1 MISASDFE
9 VLKVK
14 INQVLGIDLGYYK
27 PQQMQRRLSGYLT
40 RLHLDA
46 RGLCGVIGKDPEA
59 ARQLRE
65 FITINVSEFFRD
77 PAQFDVLK
85 SVTLPEILES
95 SGQAKVWS
103 AGCSHGGEPYSVA
116 ILLNELAPGKNHQ
129 VSATDIDRHILSRAQ
144 AGGPYAATDV
154 RAIEKHLLLKYFDKK
169 GTEFWAKDELRRMV
183 KFKELNL
190 LSDRFSIGLDL
201 IICRNVVIYFSDEAK
216 HTLNERFFD
225 SLKPGGFLFVGGTEA
240 LLGAEDIGFK
250 RVQSSLYQKVK
261 PAAVTRKA
269 A

>member
-1 MISASDFE
+1 MISDSDFE

-14 INQVLGIDLGYYK
+14 INEDLGVDLGYYK
-27 PQQMQRRLSGYLT
+27 PQQMRRRLSGYLT

-46 RGLCGVIGKDPEA
+46 RQLCGLIGRDPEA

-77 PAQFDVLK
+77 PAQFDVLRE
-85 SVTLPEILES
+85 VGLPKILDS
-95 SGQAKVWS
+95 SDQVKVWS

-116 ILLNELAPGKNHQ
+116 ILLNELAPDRNHQ
-129 VSATDIDRHILSRAQ
+129 VWATDIDRQILWRAQ
-144 AGGPYAATDV
+144 AGGPYSEADV
-154 RAIEKHLLLKYFDKK
+154 RAMNKHLLLKYFDKK
-169 GTEFWAKDELRRMV
+169 GTEYWVKDVLRRMV
-183 KFKELNL
+183 KFKEQNL
-190 LSDRFSIGLDL
+190 LSDRFSLGLDL

-216 HTLNERFFD
+216 RLLNERFCN
-225 SLKPGGFLFVGGTEA
+225 SLKMGGFLFVGGTEA

-250 RVQSSLYQKVK
+250 RVRSSLYQKVK
-261 PAAVTRKA
+261 PATALRGA

>member
-1 MISASDFE
+1 MISDNDYE
-9 VLKVK
+9 ILKVK

-40 RLHLDA
+40 RLHLDT
-46 RGLCGVIGKDPEA
+46 RGFCGLIGRDPEA
-59 ARQLRE
+59 TNELRE

-85 SVTLPEILES
+85 KVGLPEILNS
-95 SGQAKVWS
+95 LGPVKVWS

-116 ILLNELAPGKNHQ
+116 MLLNELAPGRNHQ
-129 VSATDIDRHILSRAQ
+129 VQATDIDRQILRRAQ
-144 AGGPYAATDV
+144 AGGPYAEADV
-154 RAIEKHLLLKYFDKK
+154 RAMSKHLLIKYFDKK
-169 GTEFWAKDELRRMV
+169 GTEFWAKDELRQMV

-190 LSDRFSIGLDL
+190 LSDRFSLGLDL

-216 HTLNERFFD
+216 HTLNQRFYN

-240 LLGAEDIGFK
+240 LLGAEDIGFN
-250 RVQSSLYQKVK
+250 RVRSSLYQRVE
-261 PAAVTRKA
+261 PASKLREA

>member
-1 MISASDFE
+1 MISDSDFE

-14 INQVLGIDLGYYK
+14 INQILGIDLGYYK
-27 PQQMQRRLSGYLT
+27 PQQMQRRLSGHLT

-46 RGLCGVIGKDPEA
+46 REFCGLIGNDPEA
-59 ARQLRE
+59 ARELRE

-85 SVTLPEILES
+85 SVALPEILES

-116 ILLNELAPGKNHQ
+116 ILLNELAPGKNHL
-129 VSATDIDRHILSRAQ
+129 VWATDIDRQILRRAQ
-144 AGGPYAATDV
+144 AGGPYAETDV
-154 RAIEKHLLLKYFDKK
+154 RAMEKRLLLKYFDKK
-169 GTEFWAKDELRRMV
+169 GSEFWANDELRRMV

-201 IICRNVVIYFSDEAK
+201 IICRNVVIYFSDDAK
-216 HTLNERFFD
+216 RALNERFFS

-240 LLGAEDIGFK
+240 LLGADDIGFT
-250 RVQSSLYQKVK
+250 RVQSSLYQKAK
-261 PAAVTRKA
+261 QAAAMRA